1 MKLFKIIMNCVIA
14 TLFIASIIF
23 NIFVLSGFR
32 IVDTNTYT
40 PEINEPQN
48 EQYEAQNEP
57 NESNESNEPNKP
69 NEHDIIKPNKH
80 EVNKENECEKL
91 PVEEPVEEPIKDL
104 VYQDNNITVFF
115 CGLKEDFTELTYQ
128 FEIKNTSST
137 PLNIVFDDLII
148 DGERVYVS
156 GLTCEK
162 LLPGNTS
169 VEDFVVKEFDGSQN
183 ENIKR
188 EFKFNIKL
196 MNAKSYLDL
205 YETEQ
210 VTVIIL

>member
-14 TLFIASIIF
+14 TLFIASIIL

-32 IVDTNTYT
+32 LVDTNTYT
-40 PEINEPQN
+40 PEIEEPKN
-48 EQYEAQNEP
+48 EQSEAQNE
-57 NESNESNEPNKP
+57 P

-80 EVNKENECEKL
+80 VVNKENECEKP

-115 CGLKEDFTELTYQ
+115 CGLKEDSAELTYQ

-137 PLNIVFDDLII
+137 SLNIVFDNLII
-148 DGERVYVS
+148 DGERVYIS

-169 VEDFVVKEFDGSQN
+169 VEDFVVKEVDSSQN
-183 ENIKR
+183 ANIKR
-188 EFKFNIKL
+188 EFKFNIQL

-210 VTVIIL
+210 VVVTVL

>member
-1 MKLFKIIMNCVIA
+1 MKLFKIIMNCIIA
-14 TLFIASIIF
+14 TLFIASIIL

-32 IVDTNTYT
+32 LVDTNTYT
-40 PEINEPQN
+40 PEVNEPQN

-57 NESNESNEPNKP
+57 NE
-69 NEHDIIKPNKH
+69 HDIVKPNKH
-80 EVNKENECEKL
+80 DIDKENECEK
-91 PVEEPVEEPIKDL
+91 PSVEEPTEEPIKEL
-104 VYQDNNITVFF
+104 VYQDNNIIVFF
-115 CGLKEDFTELTYQ
+115 CGLKEDSAELTYQ
-128 FEIKNTSST
+128 FEIKNNSST
-137 PLNIVFDDLII
+137 SLNIVFDDLMI